1 MIHFFSSVIQS
12 VDTWAYYVP
21 SILVLGIQECQDT
34 QGACFPKI
42 DIWDRQTHTQINGQT
57 ISDHHLCSEE
67 NKMGWWHS
75 KWLDPVAEEWSDKA
89 GNIWACTWMLC
100 MCCPHS
106 REDHSS
112 PLKRVEDSLVEKKRC
127 TNMKDTPYITYLTIS
142 CLMQEVGGDVG
153 GAEGAEVGLCR
164 TWHRLGWGAHI
175 SS

>member
-1 MIHFFSSVIQS
+1 
-12 VDTWAYYVP
+12 
-21 SILVLGIQECQDT
+21 
-34 QGACFPKI
+34 
-42 DIWDRQTHTQINGQT
+42 
-57 ISDHHLCSEE
+57 
-67 NKMGWWHS
+67 
-75 KWLDPVAEEWSDKA
+75 
-89 GNIWACTWMLC
+89 MLC

-164 TWHRLGWGAHI
+164 T
-175 SS
+175 